1 MESLQG
7 LSERK
12 VNSMVSTYYLQT
24 TIKRFEV
31 LDTIYTFALQ
41 KRLLLHEEAVRTNER
56 VGEILAPIPE

>member
-24 TIKRFEV
+24 TMKQFKV
-31 LDTIYTFALQ
+31 LDTVYTFALQ

-56 VGEILAPIPE
+56 V